1 MNNNNSSVP
10 IGQIVVV
17 AGGAGLLGQAFV
29 RALASTGGIPIIADI
44 DEDKAKY
51 LAKKINSENNSD
63 TVDYIQMNITSK
75 TSVKN
80 ALNCVLSKHKTVHAL
95 VNSAYPR
102 NSEYGRK
109 FEDVTYESF
118 CENVNLHLGGY
129 FLTAQQ
135 FAEYFKAMNYGS
147 IITVASIY
155 GVVSP
160 RFDIYEGT
168 KMTMPVEYAAIK
180 SALIHLNTYMM
191 AYYKG
196 SKIRFNCISP
206 GGILSGQPEEFMSK
220 YNAYGQKKGMLS
232 PEDIA
237 KTLVYLLS
245 PAAEYI
251 NGQNIIVDDG
261 WSGNS

>member
-1 MNNNNSSVP
+1 MNNYNSSFP

-29 RALASTGGIPIIADI
+29 RAIARTGGIPIIADI

-63 TVDYIQMNITSK
+63 TADYIQMNITSK

-80 ALNCVLSKHKTVHAL
+80 ALNCVLSKHKNIDAL

-118 CENVNLHLGGY
+118 CENLNLHLGGY

-135 FAEYFKAMNYGS
+135 FAEYFKTKKRGS

-160 RFDIYEGT
+160 RFDIYKNT
-168 KMTMPVEYAAIK
+168 KMTMPVEYSAIK
-180 SALIHLNTYMM
+180 SALIHLNKYMM

-206 GGILSGQPEEFMSK
+206 GGILSDQPEEFLCK
-220 YNAYGQKKGMLS
+220 YNEFGQKKGMLY

-237 KTLVYLLS
+237 KTLIYLLS
-245 PAAEYI
+245 PNAEFI
-251 NGQNIIVDDG
+251 NGQNIIIDDG
-261 WSGNS
+261 WSGII

>member
-1 MNNNNSSVP
+1 MDKANSS
-10 IGQIVVV
+10 QNRQVVV
-17 AGGAGLLGQAFV
+17 VTGGAGLLGQAFV
-29 RALASTGGIPIIADI
+29 RAIASSGGKPIIADI
-44 DEDKAKY
+44 NEDKAKY
-51 LAKKINSENNSD
+51 LAETINNEYKID
-63 TVDYIQMNITSK
+63 TVDYIPMNITSK
-75 TSVKN
+75 TSIQN
-80 ALNCVLSKHKTVHAL
+80 SLNRILSKHTTVHAL

-135 FAEYFKAMNYGS
+135 FAEYFKAKNYGS

-160 RFDIYEGT
+160 RFDIYKGT

-180 SALIHLNTYMM
+180 SALIHLNSYMM

-206 GGILSGQPEEFMSK
+206 GGILSDQPEEFLSK
-220 YNAYGQKKGMLS
+220 YNAYGQTKGMLS

-237 KTLVYLLS
+237 KTLIYLLS
-245 PAAEYI
+245 PAAEYV
-251 NGQNIIVDDG
+251 NGQNIVVDDG
-261 WSGNS
+261 WSGIC

>member
-1 MNNNNSSVP
+1 MYNNNSSVP
-10 IGQIVVV
+10 FGQIIVVT
-17 AGGAGLLGQAFV
+17 GGAGLLGQAFV
-29 RALASTGGIPIIADI
+29 KEIARTGGIPIIADI

-51 LAKKINSENNSD
+51 LAKKINTENNSD

-75 TSVKN
+75 TSVNN
-80 ALNCVLSKHKTVHAL
+80 ALNYVLNKHKTVDAL

-118 CENVNLHLGGY
+118 CENLNLHLGGY

-135 FAEYFKAMNYGS
+135 FAEYFKTKKSGS

-155 GVVSP
+155 GVVNP
-160 RFDIYEGT
+160 RFDVYKNT

-180 SALIHLNTYMM
+180 SALIHLNKYMM

-196 SKIRFNCISP
+196 SRIRFNCISP
-206 GGILSGQPEEFMSK
+206 GGILSDQPEEFLSR
-220 YNAYGQKKGMLS
+220 YNQYGQTKGMLS
-232 PEDIA
+232 PEDVA
-237 KTLVYLLS
+237 KILIYILS
-245 PAAEYI
+245 SDAKYI
-251 NGQNIIVDDG
+251 NGQNIVVDDG
-261 WSGNS
+261 WTGV